1 MKKIQKFKEKIVL
14 IITSIFL
21 VGLIIGNYYCAK
33 YNTVITTMLCG
44 SGTNFNNEEKENS
57 SSSYEYMKLT
67 YAYDKGEYYLV
78 NVSDLE
84 DYFSRY

>member
-1 MKKIQKFKEKIVL
+1 MSGKVRGGIMMAEEIKKDV
-14 IITSIFL
+14 
-21 VGLIIGNYYCAK
+21 
-33 YNTVITTMLCG
+33 
-44 SGTNFNNEEKENS
+44 NNEEKENS